1 METMKI
7 LVTGGSAF
15 IGSTISESLSTKYK
29 VISPTS
35 QQLNLLN
42 ASDVKDYLNKNSFDI
57 VIHSANHLV
66 HPLLKESKEPSIQ
79 LVNNLKMFFNIA
91 INKNLFGKMI
101 YFGSG
106 AEFGRENWKSKM
118 KESYFGNH
126 YPADQYGLSKYFMNT
141 HTRLSKNIYNL
152 RLFGMYGTKDDWRFR
167 FIPYIC
173 AKAFLNENIVVNQN
187 AIFGFLYVEDLVHI
201 VERFI
206 IHNPDPGDYNVCN
219 NEDLELIKI
228 AEIVNLLGN
237 KKEIIVN
244 KSGISTSYS
253 GDNSKLMKLFPEI
266 KFTPIEEGTKEI
278 FNYYSENPQVI
289 DKTKFLIK

>member
-1 METMKI
+1 MKI

-126 YPADQYGLSKYFMNT
+126 YPADQYGLSKYFMNI

-187 AIFGFLYVEDLVHI
+187 AIFGFLYVEDLVQI
-201 VERFI
+201 VEKFI
-206 IHNPDPGDYNVCN
+206 IHTM
-219 NEDLELIKI
+219 L
-228 AEIVNLLGN
+228 
-237 KKEIIVN
+237 
-244 KSGISTSYS
+244 
-253 GDNSKLMKLFPEI
+253 
-266 KFTPIEEGTKEI
+266 
-278 FNYYSENPQVI
+278 
-289 DKTKFLIK
+289 

>member
-1 METMKI
+1 MKI

-15 IGSTISESLSTKYK
+15 IGSTISDSLSTKYK

-126 YPADQYGLSKYFMNT
+126 YPTDQYGLSKYFMNIQIWLI
-141 HTRLSKNIYNL
+141 LSPALNYLKLDLIQDMMGLYIIVLFVKIFMIVIHSMNITITIKSNQSTYFFVYNP
-152 RLFGMYGTKDDWRFR
+152 
-167 FIPYIC
+167 IIN
-173 AKAFLNENIVVNQN
+173 AF
-187 AIFGFLYVEDLVHI
+187 
-201 VERFI
+201 FI
-206 IHNPDPGDYNVCN
+206 IV
-219 NEDLELIKI
+219 IRR
-228 AEIVNLLGN
+228 
-237 KKEIIVN
+237 IIV
-244 KSGISTSYS
+244 TS
-253 GDNSKLMKLFPEI
+253 NSNHYHLCNFILQIHFI
-266 KFTPIEEGTKEI
+266 YHII
-278 FNYYSENPQVI
+278 I
-289 DKTKFLIK
+289 

>member
-15 IGSTISESLSTKYK
+15 IGSTISDSLSTKYK

-118 KESYFGNH
+118 KESYFADH
-126 YPADQYGLSKYFMNT
+126 YPADQYGLSKYFMNI
-141 HTRLSKNIYNL
+141 HTRLSKDIYNL

-173 AKAFLNENIVVNQN
+173 ATFYEISQLK
-187 AIFGFLYVEDLVHI
+187 GS
-201 VERFI
+201 
-206 IHNPDPGDYNVCN
+206 
-219 NEDLELIKI
+219 IKKR
-228 AEIVNLLGN
+228 LLLTRIG
-237 KKEIIVN
+237 
-244 KSGISTSYS
+244 
-253 GDNSKLMKLFPEI
+253 
-266 KFTPIEEGTKEI
+266 EI
-278 FNYYSENPQVI
+278 FNSSTFKFTDPIIISDFIQLILPKRLFIEMLKKVLSPELAATPKSKAKPAPEVAEVIVVAVRIFRDTLLVEIEELENSVEIQFNPF
-289 DKTKFLIK
+289 KYFTAPPK